1 MEGGLGFGLMNRVEA
16 EFKQN
21 VSNAFCPSSY
31 KKARLADC
39 WCKEDNTG
47 RQNLVFHQ
55 EVSGLGTRQGGDFSD
70 TCLHKDSFE
79 KRNKPVW
86 NL

>member
-21 VSNAFCPSSY
+21 VCNAFCPSSY

-47 RQNLVFHQ
+47 R
-55 EVSGLGTRQGGDFSD
+55 
-70 TCLHKDSFE
+70 
-79 KRNKPVW
+79 
-86 NL
+86 